1 MGQMRVTSCRS
12 LPSRLTQTAPCPLP
26 VTMGRGRWAAH
37 GVSLTDSGTE
47 ARRVPVMCFTE
58 PQGWDHHAGRQP
70 RAPAGDELD
79 ALPRTSEPALLP
91 VIVLADAEFA
101 GCCPPASRA
110 LLPLCRA
117 KPDLG
122 TTLALLGLTWTRAQ
136 VRRAA
141 TRRG

>member
-70 RAPAGDELD
+70 RALAGDELD
-79 ALPRTSEPALLP
+79 ALPRTSEPASLP
-91 VIVLADAEFA
+91 VIVPADTEFA
-101 GCCPPASRA
+101 GCCPQPRAPFSRCA
-110 LLPLCRA
+110 GRSRTWARPSPSWVLPGRA
-117 KPDLG
+117 P
-122 TTLALLGLTWTRAQ
+122 R
-136 VRRAA
+136 
-141 TRRG
+141 